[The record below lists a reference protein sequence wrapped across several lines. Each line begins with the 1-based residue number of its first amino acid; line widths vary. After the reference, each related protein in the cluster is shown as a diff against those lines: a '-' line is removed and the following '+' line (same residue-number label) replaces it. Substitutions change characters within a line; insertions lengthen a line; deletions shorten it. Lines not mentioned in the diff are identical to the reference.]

1 MEKIGIKKQLELV
14 RDQLKSLQEGEYACM
29 EYKHAL
35 MFVEEALKWMN
46 KKAEEQMRGWTRD

>member
-1 MEKIGIKKQLELV
+1 MEKINTKKQLELV
-14 RDQLKSLQEGEYACM
+14 RNQLKSLQEGEYACM

-35 MFVEEALKWMN
+35 MFVEEALKWLN

>member
-1 MEKIGIKKQLELV
+1 MEKINTKKQLELV
-14 RDQLKSLQEGEYACM
+14 RNQLKSLQEGEYACM

>member
-1 MEKIGIKKQLELV
+1 MEKIDTKKQLELV
-14 RDQLKSLQEGEYACM
+14 RDQLKSLQDGEYACM

>member
-1 MEKIGIKKQLELV
+1 MEKIDTKKQLELV

-35 MFVEEALKWMN
+35 MFVEEALKWLN
-46 KKAEEQMRGWTRD
+46 KKAEEQMCGWTRD

>member
-29 EYKHAL
+29 EYKHAM
-35 MFVEEALKWMN
+35 MFVEEALKWLN

>member
-1 MEKIGIKKQLELV
+1 MEKIDTKKQLELV

-35 MFVEEALKWMN
+35 MFVEEALKWLN
-46 KKAEEQMRGWTRD
+46 RKAEEQMRGWTRN

>member
-1 MEKIGIKKQLELV
+1 MEKIGTKKQLELV

-35 MFVEEALKWMN
+35 MFVEEALKWLN

>member
-35 MFVEEALKWMN
+35 MFVEEALKWLN

>member
-1 MEKIGIKKQLELV
+1 MEKIDTKKQLELV
-14 RDQLKSLQEGEYACM
+14 RNQLKSLQEGEYACM

-35 MFVEEALKWMN
+35 MFVEEALKWLN

>member
-1 MEKIGIKKQLELV
+1 MEKIDTKKQLELV

-35 MFVEEALKWMN
+35 MFVEEALKWLN
-46 KKAEEQMRGWTRD
+46 RKAEEQMRGWTRD